1 MVERAAR
8 HRRDSDSNG
17 AKPRVEPRAGS
28 SDGGAQ
34 SLASQGRDESRPYPP
49 SDTGALHTR
58 RATRW
63 EIGLRYR
70 RAGAQLALPLPV
82 EQDMAVLPKPTDWET
97 MEGEYRTMGI
107 HPRSHLMA
115 YLRDRLPDVTPSAEV
130 WGLPDGADVRVA
142 GLVVRR
148 QHPAAAAYF
157 LTLEDE
163 LGHTPVVVWA
173 ATYKRYRH
181 VIRAPVL
188 LITGNVS
195 HREGTM
201 NVVVRHVEPIEGLGA
216 ASPPSKDWR

>member
-8 HRRDSDSNG
+8 HRR
-17 AKPRVEPRAGS
+17 
-28 SDGGAQ
+28 GGAQ
-34 SLASQGRDESRPYPP
+34 SHPYPP
-49 SDTGALHTR
+49 SGTGALHTR
-58 RATRW
+58 RDTKW

-70 RAGAQLALPLPV
+70 RTGAQLALPLPV
-82 EQDMAVLPKPTDWET
+82 EQDMAALPEPTAWET

-130 WGLPDGADVRVA
+130 WGLADGADVRVA

-148 QHPAAAAYF
+148 QHPSATAYF

-201 NVVVRHVEPIEGLGA
+201 NVVVRHVEPVEGLGA
-216 ASPPSKDWR
+216 ALPPSKDWR